1 VLCRSCRRQV
11 AKGAVFCA
19 SCGAPAAGDTQLALE
34 VVLPDGLRVPV
45 NGTLTIGRSA
55 DNSIQLD
62 DRSVSRHHARVVAG
76 GDGAFVEDAGST
88 HGTFL
93 DGRPIG
99 ARTRLRDGARVHV
112 GNVEFRVER
121 RREESEAGRTIV
133 VRPGASLLISAV
145 GATEVDAGATSFG
158 FRPRVRSGWALKRLE
173 EGEGSQRWVLKD
185 LRGEGAFVRM
195 GDEEAAVFKQL
206 DGQHALPELITDAE
220 ERFGPGGAT
229 RLARLLADLGER
241 GLLEGVEAG
250 ASADGD
256 GGGGLAKALKPRELE
271 IKGLGRIFDRIYLA
285 GGWLL
290 FTRAALWTMAAV
302 GIAGL
307 VAFGWLIARRYGTP
321 FVVADRIGI
330 GALIFLLGRFV
341 VVAFHELAHG
351 LVVSSFGR
359 RVSRAGLKLMLVF
372 PFAFVDTSD
381 GWFEPRRR
389 RFAISAAGPAS
400 DLLLGGIFALG
411 AAFLGGTV
419 RDVFFQ
425 LAFAAY
431 VGAFSNLNP
440 LLDRDGY
447 HMLVDRLGEPGL
459 RRRARAHL
467 AAVLSCRGRAAD
479 EPRALLIYAVAGL
492 AWTLAAVAFVI
503 VMTTRYYGVL
513 TSLAPE
519 EVVWGVLGSFYLLMF
534 VPVLVMVGRPLLE
547 RVRRRGE
554 PQDVVA

>member
-1 VLCRSCRRQV
+1 MLCGSCRRQV
-11 AKGAVFCA
+11 AKGAAFCP
-19 SCGAPAAGDTQLALE
+19 SCGAATGAAQLALE
-34 VVLPDGLRVPV
+34 VVLPDGARVP
-45 NGTLTIGRSA
+45 LTGMLSIGRAA
-55 DNSIQLD
+55 DNAIQLD
-62 DRSVSRHHARVVAG
+62 DRSVSRHHARVLVG
-76 GDGAFVEDAGST
+76 TDGAFVEDAGST

-93 DGRPIG
+93 DGRPVG
-99 ARTRLRDGARVHV
+99 GRTRLRDGARVHV

-121 RREESEAGRTIV
+121 RRGENEAARTIV
-133 VRPGASLLISAV
+133 VRPGASLLVSAV
-145 GATEVDAGATSFG
+145 GASELDRSATGFG
-158 FRPRVRSGWALKRLE
+158 FRPKVRSGWALKRLE

-185 LRGEGAFVRM
+185 LRGDGAFVRM
-195 GDEEAAVFKQL
+195 GDGEAAVFRQL

-241 GLLEGVEAG
+241 GLLEGVEG
-250 ASADGD
+250 AAAAD
-256 GGGGLAKALKPRELE
+256 GGGALSRALKPREFE
-271 IKGLGRIFDRIYLA
+271 IKGLGRVFDRIYLA

-290 FTRAALWTMAAV
+290 FTRAALALMAAIAV
-302 GIAGL
+302 AGL
-307 VAFGWLIARRYGTP
+307 AAFLYLIARRYGTP

-330 GALIFLLGRFV
+330 GALVFLLGRFL
-341 VVAFHELAHG
+341 VVALHELAHG

-400 DLLLGGIFALG
+400 DLLVGGIFALG
-411 AAFLGGTV
+411 AAFLTGTV
-419 RDVFFQ
+419 RDVLFQ

-431 VGAFSNLNP
+431 VGALSNLNP

-467 AAVLSCRGRAAD
+467 AAVISGRGRAAD

-492 AWTLAAVAFVI
+492 AWTVVAVAFVI
-503 VMTTRYYGVL
+503 VMTTRYYEVL
-513 TSLAPE
+513 TSLAPA
-519 EVVWGVLGSFYLLMF
+519 EVVWGVLGAFYLLMF

-547 RVRRRGE
+547 RVRGRSGS
-554 PQDVVA
+554 DVVVA